1 MKIYKFA
8 DPFTALRHKLR
19 AIYVAMT
26 RLAKSFILI

>member
-8 DPFTALRHKLR
+8 DPFTALR
-19 AIYVAMT
+19 AIHVAMT